1 MCNNLFLESDYRD
14 GSWEQSRRCDCDVS
28 IAFFTS
34 VGQTCGLKFKLMQIK
49 SQKNRKCKLIT
60 LRMEVPTLVCHGA
73 LLAMFVDTS
82 VSI

>member
-60 LRMEVPTLVCHGA
+60 LRMEVPTLVCQGT